1 MSVWLSNLVKN
12 VGVLL
17 VSGKRSK
24 DTMGK
29 LFRLTY
35 IGFSI
40 NPSIFSMLNWLYSEN
55 LINFLC
61 QSHDFCFIR
70 WQDSH
75 QSGC

>member
-1 MSVWLSNLVKN
+1 MSVWLSNLAKN

-17 VSGKRSK
+17 VSGKRSE

-29 LFRLTY
+29 LFRLTC

-40 NPSIFSMLNWLYSEN
+40 KPSIFSIWKWLYSEN

-61 QSHDFCFIR
+61 QFHDFCFIR

-75 QSGC
+75 QSSR